1 MQSKFFQKISKSKT
15 LKIVNFGWRVFK
27 ISFEDLIQNKEGHPL
42 LGEVDF
48 EAGTIKLFGGLKD
61 PMAREVLLHE
71 LTHIILETVG
81 LGDDILKGAKLNN
94 EFTTDQITRGFLILY
109 NLNPKLSRLIN
120 DFNPSS
126 KL

>member
-1 MQSKFFQKISKSKT
+1 MQSKFFQKICKSKKLMT
-15 LKIVNFGWRVFK
+15 VDFGWRRFS

-48 EAGTIKLFGGLKD
+48 EGGTIKLFKGLKD

-71 LTHIILETVG
+71 LTHIVLETVG
-81 LGDDILKGAKLNN
+81 LGDDILKGSRLTN

-109 NLNPKLSRLIN
+109 NLNPQISRLLS
-120 DFNPSS
+120 DSNPSS
-126 KL
+126 RL